1 MPEAIDLRSLNSQQ
15 LAGIG
20 LEQLA
25 YIKKVQLAQ
34 GLTGFGIFS
43 ADGRPV
49 AVAETV
55 EMAEAVIR
63 QHELEPVHI
72 H

>member
-1 MPEAIDLRSLNSQQ
+1 MPEVIDLRSLNSQQ

-20 LEQLA
+20 LEQMA
-25 YIKKVQLAQ
+25 YIKKVQLAE

-49 AVAETV
+49 AVAESV

>member
-15 LAGIG
+15 LAGFG
-20 LEQLA
+20 LEQIA
-25 YIKKVQLAQ
+25 YIKKVELAQ

-55 EMAEAVIR
+55 EMAQAVIR

>member
-1 MPEAIDLRSLNSQQ
+1 
-15 LAGIG
+15 
-20 LEQLA
+20 
-25 YIKKVQLAQ
+25 VQLAQ

-49 AVAETV
+49 AVAESV

-63 QHELEPVHI
+63 QHELEPVLLN
-72 H
+72 

>member
-1 MPEAIDLRSLNSQQ
+1 MTEAIDLRSLDARQ
-15 LAGIG
+15 LAGFGVEHI
-20 LEQLA
+20 A
-25 YIKKVQLAQ
+25 YIKKVQIAD

-49 AVAETV
+49 AVAETM
-55 EMAEAVIR
+55 EMAQAVIR
-63 QHELEPVHI
+63 QNELEPVHI

>member
-1 MPEAIDLRSLNSQQ
+1 MPEAIDLRTLNSQQ
-15 LAGIG
+15 LAGFG

-63 QHELEPVHI
+63 QNELEPVHI

>member
-20 LEQLA
+20 LEQMA

-49 AVAETV
+49 AVAESV

-63 QHELEPVHI
+63 QHELEPVHLN
-72 H
+72 

>member
-1 MPEAIDLRSLNSQQ
+1 MPEAIDLRTLSSQQ

-25 YIKKVQLAQ
+25 YIKKVELPE
-34 GLTGFGIFS
+34 GRTGFGIFS
-43 ADGRPV
+43 ADGHPV
-49 AVAETV
+49 AVAQTV
-55 EMAEAVIR
+55 EMAQALIR

>member
-20 LEQLA
+20 LEQIA
-25 YIKKVQLAQ
+25 YIKKVELAQ
-34 GLTGFGIFS
+34 GLSGFGIFS

-55 EMAEAVIR
+55 EMAQAVIR

>member
-20 LEQLA
+20 LEQIA
-25 YIKKVQLAQ
+25 YIKKVELAQ
-34 GLTGFGIFS
+34 GRSGFGIFS

-55 EMAEAVIR
+55 EMAQAVIR

>member
-1 MPEAIDLRSLNSQQ
+1 MPEAIDLRTLSSQQ
-15 LAGIG
+15 LAGFG
-20 LEQLA
+20 LEELA
-25 YIKKVQLAQ
+25 YIKKVELPE

-43 ADGRPV
+43 ADGHPV
-49 AVAETV
+49 AVAQTV
-55 EMAEAVIR
+55 EMAQALIR

>member
-1 MPEAIDLRSLNSQQ
+1 MPEAIDLRSISSQQ
-15 LAGIG
+15 LAGFG
-20 LEQLA
+20 LEEFA
-25 YIKKVQLAQ
+25 YIKKVALPE

-43 ADGRPV
+43 ADGHPV
-49 AVAETV
+49 AVTQSV
-55 EMAEAVIR
+55 ELAQALIR

>member
-72 H
+72 S

>member
-20 LEQLA
+20 LEQIA
-25 YIKKVQLAQ
+25 YIKKVELAQ

-55 EMAEAVIR
+55 EMAQAVIR
-63 QHELEPVHI
+63 QNELEPVHI